1 MAPASYPDHAL
12 SLQFTAC
19 ALDYRL
25 LSCPQP
31 GQPWRFFFV
40 FLLTR
45 PLPLAVDWLLRHAA
59 LTTTHAHVVLHLAT
73 CSKQLASLLLLTLF
87 VRQEASSIQHT
98 GLVAQWLDLH
108 FLNSAVPPPP
118 KKKGLQSLQSMAS
131 PGWRSVV
138 SSMDCGPPLWDRI
151 PSVET
156 FSTLAPCPWTLSPA
170 HPAAVIT
177 RFGRRQALATK
188 PLVPWCP
195 VPCS

>member
-12 SLQFTAC
+12 SLQSTAC

-31 GQPWRFFFV
+31 GQPWRFSFLFFSSHA
-40 FLLTR
+40 
-45 PLPLAVDWLLRHAA
+45 PLALHIDWLLRHAA
-59 LTTTHAHVVLHLAT
+59 LTMTHVHVVLHLAT
-73 CSKQLASLLLLTLF
+73 CSKQLASLLLLALF
-87 VRQEASSIQHT
+87 VRQASSSIQHT

-108 FLNSAVPPPP
+108 FLNSAVPQ
-118 KKKGLQSLQSMAS
+118 KKAAEFTQYGLPGVAFGGFLNGLPGPRCGMGSLALKHS
-131 PGWRSVV
+131 
-138 SSMDCGPPLWDRI
+138 L
-151 PSVET
+151 
-156 FSTLAPCPWTLSPA
+156 LAPCPWTLSPA